1 MEIYL
6 VGGAV
11 RDKQLGLPVS
21 ERDWVVVGA
30 TPEEMLSLGYTPV
43 GKDFP
48 VFLHPDTKEE
58 YALARTERKTG
69 PGYTGFETCAAPNI
83 TLEQDLLRRDLTI
96 NAMAETADGEL
107 IDPYNGHDDLEN
119 CVLRHVSPAFSEDPV
134 RILRLARFAAR
145 FAHMGFHV
153 AHATNTLMRD
163 MVESGEI
170 DQLVPERVWA
180 ELDKTLRTK
189 TPEQF
194 FKVLLGCNALSRLF
208 PEIEIANTGD
218 DSFHGS
224 KAIKLPVLQFAVS
237 STDKAVIRFAALI
250 CDIDN
255 NNQAGLDAD
264 SFNGL
269 CERHRIPN
277 AYRELA
283 GMALQYRAQ
292 AHKLAGSS
300 AETVL
305 DLLNALDAFRRE
317 QRFIDFLKVCE
328 NEARSAD
335 PALTEYA
342 PATLLQQARQLAMD
356 VKVDTAGLSGKD
368 IGEKIRRARIE
379 QIGKTFPLRGHG
391 L

>member
-1 MEIYL
+1 METYL

-11 RDKQLGLPVS
+11 RDKKLGLPVS
-21 ERDWVVVGA
+21 ERDWVVIGA

-48 VFLHPDTKEE
+48 VFLHPETKEE

-69 PGYTGFETCAAPNI
+69 PGYTGFATCADPNI

-96 NAMAETADGEL
+96 NAMAETAEGEL
-107 IDPYNGHDDLEN
+107 IDPYNGHDDLAN
-119 CVLRHVSPAFSEDPV
+119 GVLRHVSPAFSEDPV
-134 RILRLARFAAR
+134 RVLRLARFAAR

-153 AHATNTLMRD
+153 AHATNTLMRE

-180 ELDKTLRTK
+180 ELDKTLHTK
-189 TPEQF
+189 TPGEF
-194 FKVLLGCNALSRLF
+194 FRVLLGCNALSRLF
-208 PEIEIANTGD
+208 PEMEISGSRNIE
-218 DSFHGS
+218 
-224 KAIKLPVLQFAVS
+224 LPVLQFAVS
-237 STDKAVIRFAALI
+237 STDKTVIRFAALI

-255 NNQAGLDAD
+255 NNQAGLD
-264 SFNGL
+264 SENFNGL

-292 AHKLAGSS
+292 VHTLAGSS

-317 QRFIDFLKVCE
+317 DRFIDFLHTCE
-328 NEARSAD
+328 IEACSAD
-335 PALTEYA
+335 PALQNYA
-342 PATLLQQARQLAMD
+342 PATLLQQALKVSQD
-356 VKVDTAGLSGKD
+356 VKVDTTGISGKE

-379 QIGKTFPLRGHG
+379 AIEKG
-391 L
+391 LL

>member
-21 ERDWVVVGA
+21 ERDWVVIGA

-69 PGYTGFETCAAPNI
+69 PGYTGFATCADPNI

-107 IDPYNGHDDLEN
+107 IDPYNGSDDLAN
-119 CVLRHVSPAFSEDPV
+119 GVLRHVSPAFSEDPV
-134 RILRLARFAAR
+134 RVLRLARFAAR

-153 AHATNTLMRD
+153 AHATNTLMRN

-194 FKVLLGCNALSRLF
+194 FRVLLGCNALARIF
-208 PEIEIANTGD
+208 PEMENM
-218 DSFHGS
+218 GS
-224 KAIKLPVLQFAVS
+224 RDIKLPVLQFAAG
-237 STDKAVIRFAALI
+237 STDKTVIRFAALI

-255 NNQAGLDAD
+255 NNQAGLDAEN
-264 SFNGL
+264 FNGL

-292 AHKLAGSS
+292 VHKLAGSS

-317 QRFIDFLKVCE
+317 QRFIDFLRVCE
-328 NEARSAD
+328 IEACSTD
-335 PALTEYA
+335 PALKDNA
-342 PATLLQQARQLAMD
+342 PATLLQQARQVAQD
-356 VKVDTAGLSGKD
+356 VKVDTAGIPGKE
-368 IGEKIRRARIE
+368 IGEKMRRARIE
-379 QIGKTFPLRGHG
+379 AIEKSLRQ
-391 L
+391 

>member
-11 RDKQLGLPVS
+11 RDRLLGLPVS

-30 TPEEMLSLGYTPV
+30 TPEKMLSLGYTPV

-69 PGYTGFETCAAPNI
+69 PGYTGFATCADPDI

-96 NAMAETADGEL
+96 NAMAETANGEL

-119 CVLRHVSPAFSEDPV
+119 GVLRHVSPAFSEDPV
-134 RILRLARFAAR
+134 RVLRLARFAAR

-153 AHATNTLMRD
+153 AHATNTLMKN

-180 ELDKTLRTK
+180 ELDKTLHTE

-194 FKVLLGCNALSRLF
+194 FRVLLGCNALSRLF
-208 PEIEIANTGD
+208 PEMEIANTGD
-218 DSFHGS
+218 DSTHGS
-224 KAIKLPVLQFAVS
+224 KTIKLPVLQFAVS
-237 STDKAVIRFAALI
+237 STDKTVIRFAALI

-292 AHKLAGSS
+292 VHKLAGSS

-317 QRFIDFLKVCE
+317 QRFIDFLHACE
-328 NEARSAD
+328 IEARSAE

-342 PATLLQQARQLAMD
+342 PAVLLQQARQIALD
-356 VKVDTAGLSGKD
+356 VKVDTAGLSGKE
-368 IGEKIRRARIE
+368 IGEKIRKVRIE
-379 QIGKTFPLRGHG
+379 AINKIFL
-391 L
+391 

>member
-21 ERDWVVVGA
+21 ERDWVVIGA

-69 PGYTGFETCAAPNI
+69 PGYTGFATCADPDI

-107 IDPYNGHDDLEN
+107 IDPYNGHDDLVN
-119 CVLRHVSPAFSEDPV
+119 GVLRHVSPAFSEDPV
-134 RILRLARFAAR
+134 RVLRLARFAAR

-153 AHATNTLMRD
+153 AHATNTLMRE

-170 DQLVPERVWA
+170 DHLVPERVWA
-180 ELDKTLRTK
+180 ELDKTLHTK
-189 TPEQF
+189 TPGQF
-194 FKVLLGCNALSRLF
+194 FRVLLGCNALSRLF
-208 PEIEIANTGD
+208 PEMEISGSSTSTG
-218 DSFHGS
+218 HGS
-224 KAIKLPVLQFAVS
+224 RNIELPVLQLAAS
-237 STDKAVIRFAALI
+237 STDKTVIRFAALI

-255 NNQAGLDAD
+255 NNQAGLD
-264 SFNGL
+264 SENFNDL

-277 AYRELA
+277 AWRELA

-292 AHKLAGSS
+292 VHTLAGSS

-317 QRFIDFLKVCE
+317 DRFIDFLHTCE
-328 NEARSAD
+328 IEACSAD
-335 PALTEYA
+335 PALQNYA
-342 PATLLQQARQLAMD
+342 PATLLQQALKVSQD
-356 VKVDTAGLSGKD
+356 VKVDTTRISGKE

-379 QIGKTFPLRGHG
+379 AIEKSL